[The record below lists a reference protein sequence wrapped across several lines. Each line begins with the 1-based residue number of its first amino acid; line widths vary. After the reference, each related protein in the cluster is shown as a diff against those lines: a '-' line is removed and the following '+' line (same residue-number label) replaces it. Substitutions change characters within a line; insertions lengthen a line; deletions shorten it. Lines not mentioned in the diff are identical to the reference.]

1 MHAIASSP
9 TLLTHTQTFL
19 HFQFYEKRDAL
30 TKERDQL
37 KASSNNLMTEK
48 DQLQSHYDT
57 VSASRDALQLE
68 VDRLKLVQ
76 NCPQGWEKFGCSCYY
91 ISSGWKTWNES
102 RDDCANKGAHLVII
116 NSREE
121 QAFLNK
127 FAVRA
132 WIGLSDGEDEGKW
145 KWVDGSPLVGEG
157 FWQNGEPND
166 ENGREDCAELISG
179 VGEWNDMPCMHR
191 QRWICEKV
199 IKN

>member
-1 MHAIASSP
+1 GEEIVDGTASHYD
-9 TLLTHTQTFL
+9 TLTK
-19 HFQFYEKRDAL
+19 ERDAL

-48 DQLQSHYDT
+48 NQLQSRYYT
-57 VSASRDALQLE
+57 VSARRDALQLE

-91 ISSGWKTWNES
+91 VSSASITWSES
-102 RDDCANKGAHLVII
+102 REDCANKGAHLVII

-132 WIGLSDGEDEGKW
+132 WIGLSDREDEGKW
-145 KWVDGSPLVGEG
+145 KWVDGSPLVGEA
-157 FWQNGEPND
+157 FWRKGEPND
-166 ENGREDCAELISG
+166 HSGNEDCVELTG
-179 VGEWNDMPCMHR
+179 VEYQWNDILCTQR
-191 QRWICEKV
+191 QSWICENV
-199 IKN
+199 ITN